1 MDAETA
7 VSSGW
12 LTSLAVMK
20 VGLRVVKI
28 WMVALK
34 DVLKVAKILTGSKMI
49 VSSDWLTNL
58 GSLKVGRM
66 VGPRAVL
73 RYLAN

>member
-1 MDAETA
+1 MATYLVPRIPTARGLALDWEDWIQMDAEIV

-28 WMVALK
+28 WRL
-34 DVLKVAKILTGSKMI
+34 L
-49 VSSDWLTNL
+49 
-58 GSLKVGRM
+58 
-66 VGPRAVL
+66 
-73 RYLAN
+73 